1 MRNGAY
7 SFAFLALVG
16 GLGLLMIAEQ
26 DDVLKPLGVILLVL
40 SLLLAGIGKVIDVLG
55 YVREGAAD
63 PEDQG

>member
-16 GLGLLMIAEQ
+16 GLVLLMIAEQ
-26 DDVLKPLGVILLVL
+26 DDMLTPLGVILLLV

-63 PEDQG
+63 PDESA

>member
-16 GLGLLMIAEQ
+16 GLVLLMIAEQ
-26 DDVLKPLGVILLVL
+26 DDMLTPLGVILLLV

-55 YVREGAAD
+55 YVREGATD
-63 PEDQG
+63 PDESA